1 MQDRPLPGELEPQA
15 NSQVG
20 AHPYPPNMLY
30 LEANSKQSDNGELL
44 PINYPAARDAEGRV
58 GTVLLVDGEG

>member
-20 AHPYPPNMLY
+20 AHPYPQNMLY

-44 PINYPAARDAEGRV
+44 PINYPAARDAEG
-58 GTVLLVDGEG
+58 